1 MRNKLFFAALLIASA
16 TSTLHAQR
24 TTESLNFGW
33 NFHRGNADI
42 SNINVNDGTWQTIDV
57 PHDFQISQDWVPPSA
72 DEKENNSDGASNFK
86 SRLSARGFKEM
97 GDGWYVKTITPA
109 ETLKGKRVL
118 LDFEGI
124 MYVGDVYLNGK
135 RIGGTDYGYL
145 GFDIDISKLLHYGQP
160 NTIAVHA
167 STSGPMNSRWYTG
180 GGLFRDINLI
190 TTPADIYFARHP
202 LFVTTRD
209 NHLVDLQIEVAN
221 YTKRNEIKL
230 RTTIADQQGNIVY
243 DKTAD
248 MHFNRKMRTNE
259 LKWETIDIAEPKL
272 WSCETPHLYTATVT
286 ILDDNGQETDRTS
299 TRFGIRTIEI
309 GPDFGLKVNGKKVLL
324 KGIANHHTLG
334 ALGAAAYPR
343 AMEKRIQMLRDFG
356 FNHIRTSH
364 NPYSTS
370 FLDLCDQYGILVLDE
385 LYDKWLDQYTGGRR
399 PWLEQWPTDLPEW
412 IKRDRNHP
420 SIIAWSLGNELQT
433 YPNLPFGDW
442 GVTPYRMMKPV
453 LQRYDNTRKITVAMH
468 PRGRSLETDSLPAP
482 LVMETDIAA
491 YNYRYMYFPG
501 DGRRFPWMTFYQ
513 SEANT
518 SMMGPNYYEMDLDK
532 VMGLAY
538 WGQIDYLGESRGW
551 PAKGWN
557 DGSFDISLQPKPIAY
572 LLRSMFKPEEPVV
585 HIGIVDT
592 KADETEWNG
601 IIFSNDG
608 MSEHWN
614 RTAGKKY
621 NINVYTNAERIDLVV
636 NGKTVAQQQN
646 STDPKKRNKLRFND
660 IEYQPGYIEAV
671 AYNCG
676 KRVASHRIET
686 TGKATRLK
694 LTADTTTWKADGQ
707 DLMHVRINAVDSKGR
722 RTWSAQQ
729 KLNFTV
735 EGDASIVAVD
745 NGNLN
750 SDESFTGTARSL
762 YNGSALVILRAGQK
776 PSNITLTVS
785 GEGFKTQ
792 KIKLKSLTPSPRGR
806 SLTPRRVYQNSD
818 APSFRTML

>member
-42 SNINVNDGTWQTIDV
+42 SNINVNDGTWQTVDV

-180 GGLFRDINLI
+180 GGLFRDVNLI

-286 ILDDNGQETDRTS
+286 ILDDNGNETDRTS

-399 PWLEQWPTDLPEW
+399 PWMEQWPTDLPEW

-420 SIIAWSLGNELQT
+420 SVIAWSLGNELPT

-442 GVTPYRMMKPV
+442 GATPYRTMKPV

-518 SMMGPNYYEMDLDK
+518 SMMGPNYFEMDLDK

-671 AYNCG
+671 AYNNG

-792 KIKLKSLTPSPRGR
+792 KIKLRSLTPSPSAKEKSLTPSPSPRGEGR
-806 SLTPRRVYQNSD
+806 
-818 APSFRTML
+818 

>member
-42 SNINVNDGTWQTIDV
+42 SNINFNDGTWQTVDV

-97 GDGWYVKTITPA
+97 GDGWYVKTITPG
-109 ETLKGKRVL
+109 ESLKGKRVL

-180 GGLFRDINLI
+180 GGLFRDVNLI

-248 MHFNRKMRTNE
+248 LHFNRKMRTNE

-286 ILDDNGQETDRTS
+286 ILDDNGNETDRTS

-399 PWLEQWPTDLPEW
+399 PWMEQWPTDLPEW

-518 SMMGPNYYEMDLDK
+518 SMMGPNYFEMDLDK

-621 NINVYTNAERIDLVV
+621 NINVYTNAERIDLIV

-646 STDPKKRNKLRFND
+646 TTDPKKRNKLRFND

-671 AYNCG
+671 AYNDG

-762 YNGSALVILRAGQK
+762 YNGSALVILRADQK

-792 KIKLKSLTPSPRGR
+792 KIKLKSLTPSPREK
-806 SLTPRRVYQNSD
+806 SLTPS
-818 APSFRTML
+818 PSPRGEGR

>member
-42 SNINVNDGTWQTIDV
+42 SNINVNDGTWQTVDV

-109 ETLKGKRVL
+109 ESLKGKRVL

-180 GGLFRDINLI
+180 GGLFRDVNLI

-286 ILDDNGQETDRTS
+286 ILDDNGNETDRTS

-518 SMMGPNYYEMDLDK
+518 SMMGPNYFEMDLDK

-621 NINVYTNAERIDLVV
+621 NINVYTNAERIDLIV

-646 STDPKKRNKLRFND
+646 TTDPKKRNKLRFND

-671 AYNCG
+671 AYNDG

-776 PSNITLTVS
+776 PSNITLVVS

-792 KIKLKSLTPSPRGR
+792 KIKLKSLTPSPRGK
-806 SLTPRRVYQNSD
+806 SLTPGLSPRGEGR
-818 APSFRTML
+818 

>member
-42 SNINVNDGTWQTIDV
+42 SNINVNDGTWQTVDV

-97 GDGWYVKTITPA
+97 GDGWYVKTITPG
-109 ETLKGKRVL
+109 ESLKGKRVL

-180 GGLFRDINLI
+180 GGLFRDVNLI

-286 ILDDNGQETDRTS
+286 ILDDNGNETDRTS

-399 PWLEQWPTDLPEW
+399 PWMEQWPTDLPEW

-453 LQRYDNTRKITVAMH
+453 LQRYDNTRKITVATH

-671 AYNCG
+671 AYNNG

-792 KIKLKSLTPSPRGR
+792 KIKLKSLTPSPSAKEK
-806 SLTPRRVYQNSD
+806 SLTPS
-818 APSFRTML
+818 PSPRGEGR

>member
-42 SNINVNDGTWQTIDV
+42 SNINVNDGTWQTVDV

-180 GGLFRDINLI
+180 GGLFRDVNLI

-202 LFVTTRD
+202 LFVNTRD

-221 YTKRNEIKL
+221 YTKRNDIKL

-286 ILDDNGQETDRTS
+286 ILDDNGNETDRTS

-399 PWLEQWPTDLPEW
+399 PWMEQWPTDLPEW

-518 SMMGPNYYEMDLDK
+518 SMMGPNYFEMDLDK

-621 NINVYTNAERIDLVV
+621 NINVYTNAERIDLIV

-646 STDPKKRNKLRFND
+646 TTDPKKRNRLHFND

-671 AYNCG
+671 AYNDG

-735 EGDASIVAVD
+735 DGDASIVAVD

-785 GEGFKTQ
+785 SEGFKTQ
-792 KIKLKSLTPSPRGR
+792 KIKLKSLTPSPREK
-806 SLTPRRVYQNSD
+806 SLTPS
-818 APSFRTML
+818 PSPRGEGR

>member
-33 NFHRGNADI
+33 DFHRGNADI
-42 SNINVNDGTWQTIDV
+42 SNINVNDGTWQTVDV

-167 STSGPMNSRWYTG
+167 STSGPMNSRWHTG

-286 ILDDNGQETDRTS
+286 ILDDNGNETDRTS

-399 PWLEQWPTDLPEW
+399 PWMEQWPTDQPEW

-518 SMMGPNYYEMDLDK
+518 SMMGPNYFEMDLDK

-646 STDPKKRNKLRFND
+646 TTDPKKRNKLRFND

-671 AYNCG
+671 AYNGG

-792 KIKLKSLTPSPRGR
+792 KIKLRSLTPSPSAKEKSLTPSPSPRGEGR
-806 SLTPRRVYQNSD
+806 
-818 APSFRTML
+818 